1 VVAKEIK
8 GNFFERSKGQ
18 RKKKKNIFNTG
29 EKNQK
34 RGKIKI

>member
-1 VVAKEIK
+1 MEIFLKDQK
-8 GNFFERSKGQ
+8 GSE
-18 RKKKKNIFNTG
+18 KKKKNIFNTG